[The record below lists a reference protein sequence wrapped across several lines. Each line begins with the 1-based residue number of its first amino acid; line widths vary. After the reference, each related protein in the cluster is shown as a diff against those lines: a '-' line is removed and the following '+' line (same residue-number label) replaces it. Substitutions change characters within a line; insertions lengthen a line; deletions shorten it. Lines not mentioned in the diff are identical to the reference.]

1 MLFYLTTL
9 SLSRFLTKEPPVV
22 TEGDTDT
29 QRRTAVDAWNHSDFL
44 CRNYILNSLDDVL
57 YGVYCSVKT
66 AKELWNSLEKKY
78 KTEDAGVKKFVVG
91 KFLDYKMVDAK
102 SVMSQ
107 VQEIQII
114 IHDLL
119 AEGME
124 INEPFQVATIIEKLS
139 QMWRDFKNYLKHK
152 RKEMTLEELIV
163 RLRIEED
170 SRTSYAKT
178 YKKAMEAEAKANLTE
193 SSNAKKRKRSF
204 NENKRGTTKKFK
216 GTCYNCG
223 KPNHMAKDCRLPK
236 NGKSQNR
243 GQANVV
249 QDRSVPIDL
258 SEIDLS
264 AVVFEANLVDNPREW
279 WVDTGAT
286 SHICSE
292 KGMFSSY
299 TAVSDRKLYM
309 GNSTTSDVVGIGN
322 VVLKM
327 TSGKEVNLKDV
338 LHVPDIRKNLVSG
351 SQLSKAGFRLV
362 FESDKFVLTKGGIFV
377 GKGYQHNGLFKL
389 NVMNVIRP
397 EAKNKINNSFYLIEI
412 SNLWHE
418 RLGHVNFNMLQ
429 RLDNLNVLP
438 AFKRNPQEKCEICVE
453 TKLAKAPFHSV
464 TRSTKPLELIHTD
477 VCDLKLVQ
485 SRGGKRYFITFID
498 DCTRYCYIYLL
509 RSKDEAIEAFTK
521 YKNEVENQLT
531 SKIKMIRSDR
541 GGEYVAPFEEFC
553 SNSGIIHQTT
563 APYSPQSN
571 GVAERKNRTLKEMMN
586 ALLTNSGLPQ
596 NLWVEAILTANHIL
610 NKIPHKGKD
619 ETPYELWKGRK
630 PSYKYL
636 KVWGCLA
643 KVEVPKL
650 KQVKIGPKTIDCVF
664 IGYALNSS
672 AYRFLVHKTEISDIS
687 EGTILESRN
696 AVLFEYKFPCKEK
709 KESSTKRAY
718 ETTIE
723 SSETNDEPR
732 RSKRARIEKSFGPEF
747 ITYILDDEPQ
757 TIQEALSNPEAHF
770 WKEAILDEID
780 SIMHNHTWELTDL
793 PPGCKPLGCKWILKR
808 KYKEYG
814 SIDKYK
820 ARLVAKGFRQKE

>member
-1 MLFYLTTL
+1 MSSTTSTPLASAHVHTEKPFKFSGADFKRWQQKMLFYLTTL
-9 SLSRFLTKEPPVV
+9 SLSRFLTEEPPVV

-29 QRRTAVDAWNHSDFL
+29 QKRTAVDAWNHSDFL

-119 AEGME
+119 AEGMK
-124 INEPFQVATIIEKLS
+124 INESFQVAAIIEKLP

-170 SRTSYAKT
+170 SRTSDAKT

-193 SSNAKKRKRSF
+193 SSNAQKRKRSF
-204 NENKRGTTKKFK
+204 NEKKRGTAKKFK

-236 NGKSQNR
+236 KDKSQNR

-327 TSGKEVNLKDV
+327 TSGKEVNLKNV

-351 SQLSKAGFRLV
+351 SLLSKAGFRLV
-362 FESDKFVLTKGGIFV
+362 FESDKFVLTKGGMFV

-397 EAKNKINNSFYLIEI
+397 EAKNKINNSSYLIEI

-418 RLGHVNFNMLQ
+418 RLGHVNFNTLQ
-429 RLDNLNVLP
+429 RLANLNVLP

-485 SRGGKRYFITFID
+485 TRGGKRYFITFID
-498 DCTRYCYIYLL
+498 DCTRYCYVYLL

-596 NLWVEAILTANHIL
+596 NLWGEAILTANHIL

-636 KVWGCLA
+636 KVWGCL
-643 KVEVPKL
+643 
-650 KQVKIGPKTIDCVF
+650 
-664 IGYALNSS
+664 
-672 AYRFLVHKTEISDIS
+672 
-687 EGTILESRN
+687 
-696 AVLFEYKFPCKEK
+696 EK
-709 KESSTKRAY
+709 
-718 ETTIE
+718 
-723 SSETNDEPR
+723 
-732 RSKRARIEKSFGPEF
+732 
-747 ITYILDDEPQ
+747 
-757 TIQEALSNPEAHF
+757 
-770 WKEAILDEID
+770 
-780 SIMHNHTWELTDL
+780 
-793 PPGCKPLGCKWILKR
+793 
-808 KYKEYG
+808 
-814 SIDKYK
+814 
-820 ARLVAKGFRQKE
+820 